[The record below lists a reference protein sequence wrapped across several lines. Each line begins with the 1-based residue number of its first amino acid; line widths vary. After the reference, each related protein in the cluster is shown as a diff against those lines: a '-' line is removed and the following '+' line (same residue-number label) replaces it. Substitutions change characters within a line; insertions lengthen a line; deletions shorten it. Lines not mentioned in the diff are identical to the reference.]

1 MDRKTV
7 YALLA
12 GLAATLVLVW
22 GVLGALLARDFF
34 EFSEHDAT
42 AGPIIMYVVGTL
54 LAIAVVVVVGIGIFV
69 YRDAKKRGMPAVL
82 WALVAV
88 FVPYF
93 VGLIVY
99 LIARQMR
106 QGSCPRCGGAAPAD
120 AAFCPHCGQPVQ
132 RTCAACRGRI
142 PPDGRFCPSCGAA
155 VAA

>member
-12 GLAATLVLVW
+12 GLAATLILVW
-22 GVLGALLARDFF
+22 GGVGALLARGFF
-34 EFSEHDAT
+34 QFSEHDAT
-42 AGPIIMYVVGTL
+42 AGPILIYIAATL
-54 LAIAVVVVVGIGIFV
+54 LGIALIVVIGIGIFV
-69 YRDAKKRGMPAVL
+69 YRDAKKRGMPALL
-82 WALVAV
+82 WTAVAV

-99 LIARQMR
+99 LVARQMR
-106 QGSCPRCGGAAPAD
+106 QASCARCGGPAPVD
-120 AAFCPHCGQPVQ
+120 AAFCPRCGQSMQ
-132 RTCAACRGRI
+132 RACAACQGRI